1 MARQYSRKHGKSGS
15 KKPIKVVKKGWL
27 RYSDKEI
34 EALIVRIAKQG
45 NKGSKI
51 GLILRDVYGVPDVKI
66 VTGKS
71 ISKIL
76 KENNLGSKL
85 PEDLTALILKDI
97 IIMKHLG
104 NNKKDMPSLRGLTLT
119 ESKIKKLAKYYKKTG
134 MLPQDWV
141 FKRENAKLLLE

>member
-1 MARQYSRKHGKSGS
+1 MARQYSRKRGKSGS
-15 KKPIKVVKKGWL
+15 KKPLKVVKKGWL

-34 EALIVRIAKQG
+34 EALTVRIAKQG
-45 NKGSKI
+45 NKCSKI

-97 IIMKHLG
+97 AIMKHLEA
-104 NNKKDMPSLRGLTLT
+104 NKKDMPSLRGLTLT
-119 ESKIKKLAKYYKKTG
+119 ESKIRKLAKYYKKTG
-134 MLPQDWV
+134 KLSQDWV
-141 FKRENAKLLLE
+141 FRRENAKLLLG